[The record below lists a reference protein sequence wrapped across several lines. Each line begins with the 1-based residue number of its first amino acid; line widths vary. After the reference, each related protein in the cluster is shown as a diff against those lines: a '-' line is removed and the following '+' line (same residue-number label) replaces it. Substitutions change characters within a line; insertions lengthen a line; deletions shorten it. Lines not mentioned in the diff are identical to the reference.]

1 MTVLKDTTYI
11 EMNNYNEIG
20 FFKGVFWGLVFV
32 VPFWRCQQPCVAKG
46 GSRYF
51 PYFLL

>member
-11 EMNNYNEIG
+11 DMDTYNEIR
-20 FFKGVFWGLVFV
+20 FFKGIFWGLVFV

-46 GSRYF
+46 GSRSFTYV
-51 PYFLL
+51 LL